1 MAERPDF
8 RELQYRFTAHI
19 RDPANQPAPEGIEE
33 RRLAVYRELLYNNT
47 RSFIDSGFPV
57 LRAVYA
63 AQGHSE
69 AWDRLTRDF
78 FARHRAATPYFLAIG
93 REFLDYL
100 QHEHVPQAADPP
112 FLQELAHYEWVELA
126 LSVSEAETDMA
137 GIDASGDLASGVPV
151 MSPLAWPLTYA
162 WPVQHI
168 GPAHIPA
175 ETPASPT
182 HLLVYRDAEDL
193 VHFVELNVV
202 SARLLSLL
210 GENSGAGSTARSGR
224 ELLAQIADEL
234 DHLKPETVIQGGL
247 ALLEDL
253 RTRGALLG
261 TRAD

>member
-8 RELQYRFTAHI
+8 RALQYRFTAHI

-33 RRLAVYRELLYNNT
+33 RRLAVYRELLYNNV

-63 AQGHSE
+63 SLGRSE
-69 AWDRLTRDF
+69 DWDRLTRDF
-78 FARHRAATPYFLAIG
+78 FARHRARTPYFLAIG

-100 QHEHVPQAADPP
+100 QLEHVPRADDPP

-126 LSVSEAETDMA
+126 LSVSEAERDMA
-137 GIDASGDLASGVPV
+137 GIDARGDLASGAPV

-162 WPVQHI
+162 WPVQRI
-168 GPAHIPA
+168 GPAHIPTEA
-175 ETPASPT
+175 PASPS
-182 HLLVYRDAEDL
+182 HLLVYRDAEDV
-193 VHFVELNVV
+193 VHFVELNAV

-210 GENSGAGSTARSGR
+210 AENSGGGNTARSGR
-224 ELLAQIADEL
+224 DLLEQIVHELG
-234 DHLKPETVIQGGL
+234 HPKPETVIQGGL

-253 RTRGALLG
+253 RERGAILG
-261 TRAD
+261 TRVD

>member
-8 RELQYRFTAHI
+8 RALQYRFTAHI

-63 AQGHSE
+63 AKGCRD

-78 FARHRAATPYFLAIG
+78 FARHRARTPYFLAIG

-100 QHEHVPQAADPP
+100 RHEHAPQADDPP

-126 LSVSEAETDMA
+126 LSVSEAGTEGMA
-137 GIDASGDLASGVPV
+137 GIDARGDLAAGAPV
-151 MSPLAWPLTYA
+151 LSPLAWPLTYA
-162 WPVQHI
+162 WPVQRV
-168 GPAHIPA
+168 GPAHIPTEA
-175 ETPASPT
+175 PAAPT
-182 HLLVYRDAEDL
+182 HLLVYRDAEDI
-193 VHFVELNVV
+193 VHFVELNAV

-210 GENSGAGSTARSGR
+210 GENTGNTARSGR
-224 ELLAQIADEL
+224 DLLEQIAGEL
-234 DHLKPETVIQGGL
+234 GHPKPETVMQGGL

-253 RTRGALLG
+253 RDRGAILG
-261 TRAD
+261 TRTG